1 MAGHTLRCDAMP
13 TWEARVSR
21 GTAPADRVD
30 AELRYALAAPLVR
43 EAALWIDLGCGTGVP
58 AGAAFAGLPIA
69 ARAILADNE
78 PEALAD
84 AARETGVE
92 VAATVEAD
100 LATAEGAAAVQAAVA
115 AAGIEGPRVV
125 TCFDVLHQ
133 LTDFTALVD
142 LVLALGSA
150 EGGPTTVLLSVP
162 DDAAGALDD
171 PHRASAWSAGAAEEL
186 RRILPPGTVRLH
198 QAPVRAAAIVPAGE
212 GADVPLGT
220 VTVPADQAPSHHLL
234 AFGPGAAALRPVA
247 RARPADLDAERA
259 DARRRESDLA
269 YLEARLA
276 EAEAE
281 ADAQVPEQPRVQ
293 ARAAG

>member
-58 AGAAFAGLPIA
+58 AGAAFAGRPVA
-69 ARAILADNE
+69 ARALLADHD
-78 PEALAD
+78 PDALAE

-92 VAATVEAD
+92 VVAAVEAD
-100 LATAEGAAAVQAAVA
+100 LATAEGATAVQAAVA
-115 AAGIEGPRVV
+115 GAGIDGPRVV

-133 LTDFTALVD
+133 LSDFTALVD
-142 LVLALGSA
+142 LLLALGEDGA
-150 EGGPTTVLLSVP
+150 TVLLSVP

-171 PHRASAWSAGAAEEL
+171 PRRASAWSAGAAEEL

-198 QAPVRAAAIVPAGE
+198 QVPVRAAVIVAAGE
-212 GADVPLGT
+212 ESTAALGE
-220 VTVPADQAPSHHLL
+220 VTVAADQAPSHHLL
-234 AFGPGAAALRPVA
+234 AFGPGAADLAPA
-247 RARPADLDAERA
+247 GRARPADVDAERA

-276 EAEAE
+276 
-281 ADAQVPEQPRVQ
+281 QVQ
-293 ARAAG
+293 APAAG